1 MKLEDRI
8 NQLKQEIK
16 NLEQEAREQK
26 ASLIPED
33 VKEIATLIHD
43 TICKQ
48 NHTDQCSWYY
58 DDGDWST
65 YPRPE
70 YLKKAQ
76 SLLEECS
83 KEDIYKLVEI
93 VKK

>member
-8 NQLKQEIK
+8 NQLKQEIE
-16 NLEQEAREQK
+16 NLEQETREQK

-43 TICKQ
+43 
-48 NHTDQCSWYY
+48 
-58 DDGDWST
+58 
-65 YPRPE
+65 
-70 YLKKAQ
+70 
-76 SLLEECS
+76 
-83 KEDIYKLVEI
+83 YKLVEI